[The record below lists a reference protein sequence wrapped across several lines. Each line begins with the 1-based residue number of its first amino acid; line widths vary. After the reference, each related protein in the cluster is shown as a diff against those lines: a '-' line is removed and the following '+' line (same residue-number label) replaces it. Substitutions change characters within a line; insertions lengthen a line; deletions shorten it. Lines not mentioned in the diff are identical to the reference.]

1 MAEIVVGY
9 DGTDSSKAALDQAV
23 GLAKELGD
31 KVVIAFG
38 YWPPGYAGGEMSA
51 HRQAI
56 KEHGEEITAEAGRS
70 AKAAGVEIEVA
81 MVSERPAEAL
91 RDLATQRG
99 ARMIV
104 IGSRGESSL
113 KGTVIGSTAHKLIH
127 IAETPV
133 LIVRA

>member
-38 YWPPGYAGGEMSA
+38 YWPPGYPGGAMSA
-51 HRQAI
+51 QRDAI
-56 KEHGEEITAEAGRS
+56 KEHGERITAEAAQA
-70 AKAAGVEIEVA
+70 AKAAGVDNEVA
-81 MVSERPAEAL
+81 LVSERPAEAL
-91 RDLATQRG
+91 SDLATQRA

-104 IGSRGESSL
+104 IGSQGESAL
-113 KGTVIGSTAHKLIH
+113 KGA
-127 IAETPV
+127 V
-133 LIVRA
+133 LG

>member
-1 MAEIVVGY
+1 MAEIIVGY
-9 DGTDSSKAALDQAV
+9 DGTDSSKAALDQAL

-31 KVVIAFG
+31 RVVIAFG
-38 YWPPGYAGGEMSA
+38 YAPGGYGGGEVPA
-51 HRQAI
+51 HREAV
-56 KEHGEEITAEAGRS
+56 KEHGERVTAEASGVAAS
-70 AKAAGVEIEVA
+70 AGVDSEVELVNEHGA
-81 MVSERPAEAL
+81 HALTDIATERK
-91 RDLATQRG
+91 

-113 KGTVIGSTAHKLIH
+113 RGAVLGSTAHQLVH